1 MKKILLLDIENV
13 HKTENELVQLLTS
26 YTYVYLVYAKSPLSL
41 SLDGLQNLAIFIST
55 KKLVLIKMPKVGPD
69 AADFGLAFVAG
80 QLSIQMEKQNTEFD
94 VISNDKKFEYI
105 IDLLR
110 IMGFKAQQI
119 KRDLN
124 KSDKLDIAN
133 FDGQK
138 VEYKHLLTAIELLVK
153 NQPKQFNSLNN
164 ALKSWMR
171 SSGVDIKQIVE
182 LLKKYQLISIK
193 NQSVSYELSKMK
205 EIIKVQENKVVEKL
219 VVELPKIEEIQQ
231 KPHLQRIKQYCDY
244 LMKIQKGR
252 PAKIE
257 SLLNSIQAVL
267 RLDREQYLQDFF
279 NILKKQNIVFQA
291 NNNVTYND
299 QLIEAWASI
308 AGNFLLEPN
317 IRLSTIHQQDS
328 EIAS

>member
-138 VEYKHLLTAIELLVK
+138 VEYKHLLIAIELLVK

-182 LLKKYQLISIK
+182 LLKKYQFISIK

-205 EIIKVQENKVVEKL
+205 EIIKVQENRVVEKL

-231 KPHLQRIKQYCDY
+231 KPHLQKIKQYCDY

-252 PAKIE
+252 PVKIE

-308 AGNFLLEPN
+308 AGSCLLEPN
-317 IRLSTIHQQDS
+317 IKLSTIHQQDS

>member
-105 IDLLR
+105 IDLLG
-110 IMGFKAQQI
+110 IMGFKARQI

-138 VEYKHLLTAIELLVK
+138 VEYKHLLIAIELLVK

-171 SSGVDIKQIVE
+171 SSGVDIKKIVE

-279 NILKKQNIVFQA
+279 NIL
-291 NNNVTYND
+291 
-299 QLIEAWASI
+299 
-308 AGNFLLEPN
+308 
-317 IRLSTIHQQDS
+317 
-328 EIAS
+328 

>member
-105 IDLLR
+105 IDLLG
-110 IMGFKAQQI
+110 IMGFKARQI

-138 VEYKHLLTAIELLVK
+138 VEYKHLLIAIELLVK

-171 SSGVDIKQIVE
+171 SSGVDIKKIVE

-267 RLDREQYLQDFF
+267 LLDREQYLQDFF

-308 AGNFLLEPN
+308 AGSCLLETN
-317 IRLSTIHQQDS
+317 IKLSTIHQQDS

>member
-124 KSDKLDIAN
+124 KSNKLDIAN

-205 EIIKVQENKVVEKL
+205 EIIKVQENQVVEKL

-244 LMKIQKGR
+244 LMKVQKGR

-308 AGNFLLEPN
+308 AGNCLLEPN